1 MISFQNFSFRYEES
15 KDFTLRGID
24 MTVQTGEF
32 VLLTGRSGCGKTT
45 LIRSLNGLIPHFYPG
60 EIQGD
65 LVMDGRSLLEMKPS
79 QLAGQV
85 GTVFQDPRS
94 QFFMTDTTRELAFGC
109 ENMGLPREETIDRI
123 AKAAKD
129 LELTDYLNRSI
140 FALSSGEKQ
149 QIAVGSV
156 YALSPKVYIFDEP
169 SANLDYAATKRL
181 AEIMGKL
188 KRDGYTIFVV
198 EHRFYY
204 LRDLIDR
211 VFLIQNGKIE
221 QEFTREQFCS
231 LPEETRISYGLR
243 TAYPERDAE
252 HYQEKERRPMG
263 KHLLS
268 VQGLSFAYPKE
279 QEVFRN
285 VSFEAHA
292 GDVIGILGH
301 NGAGKTTLLSILTG
315 LLKQRN
321 GEITFD
327 GRKLTPRQ
335 RRALS
340 YLVMQDTDYQLFAS
354 SVEEELSLGIQEDCK
369 EKVDAALE
377 ALELSEYREQHPAA
391 LSGGQKQRVTIGAA
405 IVKDSPV
412 IYFDEPTSGLDYD
425 SMVRVSRLIEQL
437 SASGVIVFVVSHD
450 FEFIVRTCTEVVQLD
465 DQGAV
470 QNHRLT
476 PEILKALSE
485 QYFH

>member
-15 KDFTLRGID
+15 KDFTLCGID

-65 LVMDGRSLLEMKPS
+65 LVMDGRSLLEMKPA

-252 HYQEKERRPMG
+252 HYQKKERRPMG
-263 KHLLS
+263 KHLLR

-279 QEVFRN
+279 QEVFWN

-354 SVEEELSLGIQEDCK
+354 SVEEELSLGIREDCK

-476 PEILKALSE
+476 PQILKALSE